1 MMQEEEYRRRH
12 FAEVDRTASGN
23 LAERLQA
30 QDGLVG
36 TSSMDVADLAG
47 RQGTLGSGYFDTAG
61 NWQAYDTDAI
71 AAVSA
76 PPAEASSEV

>member
-1 MMQEEEYRRRH
+1 MMQEEEYRRRQ

-30 QDGLVG
+30 QDGFVG
-36 TSSMDVADLAG
+36 ASSMDVADLAG

-61 NWQAYDTDAI
+61 NWQTYDVDAI
-71 AAVSA
+71 AAADA
-76 PPAEASSEV
+76 PPAEAIPEV